1 MTEYPLLNA
10 IIFAALGVALFAA
23 GFSIVCRILPF
34 DLKKDIGEERNT
46 AAAIVIA
53 GITLGIAWIIATT
66 MH

>member
-10 IIFAALGVALFAA
+10 AIFAALGVTLFAI
-23 GFSIVCRILPF
+23 GFSIVSKLLPF
-34 DLKKDIGEERNT
+34 DLKKDIAEGRNT

-53 GITLGIAWIIATT
+53 AITLGMAWIIATT